1 MARLLLIDDDDT
13 TRELLGLLLRA
24 DGWEVAD
31 ALSGDAALLLAE
43 TTAPQVVLSDLQMP
57 GISGTDLAAALRDVC
72 GAGVPFLAMTATQL
86 PAAPEG
92 YDALLV
98 KPFTAGAV
106 REALRGPTRMA
117 ESADSAVPVLEMETF
132 KRMRSA
138 MAATQ
143 LRALYDFALTDAE
156 VRVRAMETATDEA
169 SVRQAAHAL
178 KGSCGMIGALRLGAL
193 AAAIEDHGLLVSST
207 QSKLFSDLRGE
218 ISAVGRMLEELFA
231 ATNSVTHL
239 R

>member
-1 MARLLLIDDDDT
+1 MARLLLIDDDDA
-13 TRELLGLLLRA
+13 TRELLGMLLRA

-31 ALSGDAALLLAE
+31 AASGDAALLEAKSLA
-43 TTAPQVVLSDLQMP
+43 PLVVLSDLQMP
-57 GISGTDLAAALRDVC
+57 GICGLDLAAALRDIC
-72 GAGVPFLAMTATQL
+72 GTSVPFLAMTATQL
-86 PAAPEG
+86 QAAPEG

-106 REALRGPTRMA
+106 RDALRGASRLTETVDVA
-117 ESADSAVPVLEMETF
+117 TPVLAMETF
-132 KRMRSA
+132 KRMRSGMPA
-138 MAATQ
+138 DQ

-156 VRVRAMETATDEA
+156 VRIRAMETAADDA
-169 SVRQAAHAL
+169 SLRRTAHAL

-231 ATNSVTHL
+231 IDK
-239 R
+239 